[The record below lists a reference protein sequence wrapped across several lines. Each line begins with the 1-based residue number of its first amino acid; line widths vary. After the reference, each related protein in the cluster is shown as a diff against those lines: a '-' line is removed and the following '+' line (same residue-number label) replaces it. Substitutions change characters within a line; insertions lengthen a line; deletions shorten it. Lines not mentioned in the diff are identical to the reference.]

1 MNNIQKE
8 QVMKMDEQL
17 RSIQENLQYIQENLT
32 KLDEPIIIE
41 FLGTPKS
48 GKTTLVTSLENLFK
62 RNDVPVN
69 KKRETAE
76 YNPIQDKTIE
86 EYNIWMIMELMK
98 NISEDV
104 SSKDP
109 KVIIY
114 DRGALDRIPWIETS
128 VNDGSF
134 PRKDVDIIKG
144 LYQSEFMSKYK
155 PLTYGFY
162 TTPETSIMRK
172 GKPGRLVNQVTLTEY
187 NSQFVAAEDF
197 IKERSEK
204 YTHIDTDPYQG
215 KLNSFITDIAER
227 VTTDA
232 KEIIQERLKSKEK
245 PEGPS
250 LDD

>member
-1 MNNIQKE
+1 MEADVKVRSQEEQMARIKENVDFIKANI
-8 QVMKMDEQL
+8 D
-17 RSIQENLQYIQENLT
+17 
-32 KLDEPIIIE
+32 KLDGPIMIE
-41 FLGTPKS
+41 LLGTPKS
-48 GKTTLVTSLENLFK
+48 GKTTLVTSMESLFK
-62 RNDVPVN
+62 KGNVPVD

-134 PRKDVDIIKG
+134 PRSDVDIIKG
-144 LYQSEFMSKYK
+144 LYQSEFMSKYR

-187 NSQFVAAEDF
+187 NSQFIAAEDF

>member
-1 MNNIQKE
+1 MSTVQRE
-8 QVMKMDEQL
+8 QVKKMDEQL
-17 RSIQENLQYIQENLT
+17 GRIQDNLQYIRENLG
-32 KLDEPIIIE
+32 KIDEPIIIE

-48 GKTTLVTSLENLFK
+48 GKTTLVTSLENLFN
-62 RNDVPVN
+62 RNGVAVD

-134 PRKDVDIIKG
+134 PREDVDIIKG
-144 LYQSEFMSKYK
+144 LYQSKFMSKYK

-187 NSQFVAAEDF
+187 NGQFVAAEPF
-197 IKERSEK
+197 ITARSEK

-215 KLNSFITDIAER
+215 KLNSFITDIAEK
-227 VTTDA
+227 VTTDTR
-232 KEIIQERLKSKEK
+232 EIIRERIKEK
-245 PEGPS
+245 EKSEGPS